1 MGPKRMP
8 GDVWV
13 EREGNFVKLL
23 RCRTAEESIG
33 DVTTRQTVI
42 AAMARVHREVIDA
55 EKYVKHP
62 SDCKQI
68 EFLLLPYPDNHS
80 SYDENMEVELKMEN
94 CVSIETL
101 VKNVGQVLKGKFFLC
116 RTITPSSRIIGVD
129 AGVEDPEG
137 KRAMRL
143 GLFNYSLNA
152 KMGKS
157 DFEAVLPL
165 GTMLIVK
172 NPVFKQSFDHSPIH
186 GLIVDNP
193 GDVEIL
199 SPKRMTALFPGV
211 QWKSDLPN
219 ESRVLLKK
227 SLPFWE
233 FSPAKSDLEIAT
245 KLKNVGNKAFIENRS
260 TDAIRFYDVAAEYLP
275 DDEEEITPAVSTL
288 LVNILSNRAAALI
301 KLECFNSALICTG
314 KALGIN
320 NGHVKAIYRHAK
332 ALIGLGRYSEGG
344 EFLDEKLTQFSS
356 LGDDILR
363 LRSTVPELLK
373 PPGKEII
380 RALLSLRPMDCGH
393 PQKDLP
399 VGMVDRVPEFRGHVQ
414 LKKSKICNGEGLF
427 ATQDLEPGTIILV
440 CKPFAG
446 LYVNPQEEK
455 AFRESTTTKQFLVGV
470 MANKIWLDPLLGH
483 DLYALWAGPELKTL
497 TDNEDTKMTKVDIA
511 RIKKICNFN
520 FTENVVDKEDYD
532 DDEAEAEDF
541 ISCGVWIPVSKI
553 NHSCIDANVMFVH
566 HDSTLVM
573 MVTTFKKVK
582 KGEEILMSYIDPFLP
597 LEKRNF
603 ISQGAF
609 ICKCRL
615 CELDRSESRAL
626 IAKRDRLI
634 KSLAYDPDTNLYP
647 SHPCLLARDLE
658 TIAEVESLRAAS
670 PDLNFAM
677 TCPGIYTI
685 AAVVLLDQRRYVE
698 CLSILEKIYAVVE
711 NVPTSCMHRAQA
723 EIILICCMRM
733 GKKKAV
739 LEKWTEEL
747 RKYCRL
753 YAGTLEHVRVGR
765 YPTIPEDLK
774 KFGIEFFNDT
784 D

>member
-13 EREGNFVKLL
+13 EREGNVVKLL

-42 AAMARVHREVIDA
+42 SAMARVHREVIDA
-55 EKYVKHP
+55 EKYIKHP
-62 SDCKQI
+62 SNCKQM
-68 EFLLLPYPDNHS
+68 EFLLLPYPDNLS
-80 SYDENMEVELKMEN
+80 TYDDNMEVKLKMEN

-101 VKNVGQVLKGKFFLC
+101 VKNVGQVMKGKFFLC
-116 RTITPSSRIIGVD
+116 RTITTSSRIIGVD

-143 GLFNYSLNA
+143 GLFNYSLDA

-172 NPVFKQSFDHSPIH
+172 NPVFKKSFDSSPIH
-186 GLIVDNP
+186 GLIADNP
-193 GDVEIL
+193 ADVEIL
-199 SPKRMTALFPGV
+199 SPKRMKVLFPGV
-211 QWKSDLPN
+211 KWESDLPE
-219 ESRVLLKK
+219 ESRALLK
-227 SLPFWE
+227 SHPFWE
-233 FSPAKSDLEIAT
+233 FSPDQCDLEIAT
-245 KLKNVGNKAFIENRS
+245 KLKNVGNKAFIEHRS
-260 TDAIRFYDVAAEYLP
+260 TDAIRFYDVALEYLP
-275 DDEEEITPAVSTL
+275 DVEGEITPAVSTL
-288 LVNILSNRAAALI
+288 LVDILSNKAAALI

-314 KALGIN
+314 KALRIN
-320 NGHVKAIYRHAK
+320 NGHVKAIFRHAK

-344 EFLDEKLTQFSS
+344 EFLDEKLSQYAS

-380 RALLSLRPMDCGH
+380 RALLSLRPTDCGY

-399 VGMVDRVPEFRGHVQ
+399 DGMVDRIPEFRGHVQ
-414 LKKSKICNGEGLF
+414 LEKSKICDGEGLF
-427 ATQDLEPGTIILV
+427 ATQDLELGTIILF

-446 LYVNPQEEK
+446 LYVNPEEEK
-455 AFRESTTTKQFLVGV
+455 AFKQTTPTNQYLIGIV
-470 MANKIWLDPLLGH
+470 ANKIWLDPQLGR
-483 DLYALWAGPELKTL
+483 DVYALWAGPKLKTL
-497 TDNEDTKMTKVDIA
+497 TDNEDPKMRKVDIV
-511 RIKKICNFN
+511 RISKICHFN
-520 FTENVVDKEDYD
+520 FTGNNLDEDVTD
-532 DDEAEAEDF
+532 CEDF

-553 NHSCIDANVMFVH
+553 NHSCIDANVIYFH
-566 HDSTLVM
+566 HDTSLVM
-573 MVTTFKKVK
+573 MVTTFKEVK
-582 KGEEILMSYIDPFLP
+582 KGEEILMSYINPFLP
-597 LEKRNF
+597 LERRNF
-603 ISQGAF
+603 MSHGAF

-615 CELDRSESRAL
+615 CELDRSESPAL
-626 IAKRDRLI
+626 IAKRDQLI

-647 SHPCLLARDLE
+647 FHPCLLAQDLE
-658 TIAEVESLRAAS
+658 TIAEVESLRAAT

-677 TCPGIYTI
+677 TCSGILTI
-685 AAVVLLDQRRYVE
+685 AAVVLLAQCRYVE
-698 CLSILEKIYAVVE
+698 CLSILEKMYAVIE
-711 NVPTSCMHRAQA
+711 NVPTNCVHRAYA
-723 EIILICCMRM
+723 ERILVCCMRM

-739 LEKWTEEL
+739 LEKWTEEV

-753 YAGTLEHVRVGR
+753 YAGTLDYVRVGK

-774 KFGIEFFNDT
+774 KFGIEFFNDN